1 MAVKNFVFRENW
13 VGCVV
18 AGMNI
23 AFLSFLTQPGPTV
36 HPKKAQVWNSL
47 NNFIFNQLE
56 RQKLYYYQL
65 SDIKTHESKNLEN
78 NQFLL
83 FLTQLGQAFGP
94 HFLNM

>member
-1 MAVKNFVFRENW
+1 MCCGWYEYSLFVIFDPIWTHSSPQKGTSME
-13 VGCVV
+13 
-18 AGMNI
+18 
-23 AFLSFLTQPGPTV
+23 FFKQ
-36 HPKKAQVWNSL
+36 
-47 NNFIFNQLE
+47 NFIFNQLE